1 MKIKTLL
8 DGDKRAPTPKQGTL
22 SSPDSQPMMNMPIQI
37 FQPWS
42 NMIVK
47 IKIPDKIFKVLL
59 NVYDETMKDWKSFGD
74 QLVGQVEEEP
84 EVTEE
89 IRNKFPEW
97 INFCNSSVIEY
108 IKTATLQT
116 MTAEPDKMNEFMAD
130 KVLTRISTM
139 WFVNQKP
146 NEYNPIHI
154 HTNCKVSAICYLKTP
169 KQQIIGRKTH
179 YKTDGKITFTNNTGT
194 DTLFSNATCSFEPKA
209 GDMYIFG
216 ALQHHMVWP
225 YRSADPN
232 DERVSISFN
241 VDTITKSGLK
251 RQQQEQEEMVK
262 YYQEQKQKS
271 ENEKLNLNNEVKDD
285 KSADASN
292 INKSG

>member
-59 NVYDETMKDWKSFGD
+59 NMYDETMKDWKSFGD

-232 DERVSISFN
+232 DERISLSFN
-241 VDTITKSGLK
+241 ADFRTQSQLLQEQ
-251 RQQQEQEEMVK
+251 QQQEKLYEDMK
-262 YYQEQKQKS
+262 KNKEQQS
-271 ENEKLNLNNEVKDD
+271 EVKDD
-285 KSADASN
+285 KSADVSN

>member
-59 NVYDETMKDWKSFGD
+59 NMYDETMKDWKSFGD

-179 YKTDGKITFTNNTGT
+179 YKTDGRITFTNNTGT

-232 DERVSISFN
+232 DERISLSFN
-241 VDTITKSGLK
+241 ADFRTQSQLLQEQ
-251 RQQQEQEEMVK
+251 QQQEKLYEDMK
-262 YYQEQKQKS
+262 KNKEQQS
-271 ENEKLNLNNEVKDD
+271 EVKDD
-285 KSADASN
+285 KSADVSN

>member
-194 DTLFSNATCSFEPKA
+194 DTLFSYATCSFEPKA

-232 DERVSISFN
+232 DERISLSFN
-241 VDTITKSGLK
+241 ADFRTQSQLLQEQ
-251 RQQQEQEEMVK
+251 QQQEKLYEDMK
-262 YYQEQKQKS
+262 KNKEQQS
-271 ENEKLNLNNEVKDD
+271 EVKDD
-285 KSADASN
+285 KSADVSN